1 MTNQQKMAHKAKT
14 SQKMEKK
21 KDDEERVKQKLM
33 KEKYQAEAEKRE
45 TFMIRMKQDRR
56 IFQQDLQEK

>member
-1 MTNQQKMAHKAKT
+1 
-14 SQKMEKK
+14 MEKK